1 MIGGL
6 FTLFVA
12 IWVFQ
17 TVGQLN
23 KTAAKKKN
31 AVLWAAGAA
40 LLFFLVQYFFVWINV
55 AFIGSAEDRSLSA
68 IGDRAGKSGDNT
80 FVRVLVNTYYEL
92 FPILMGF
99 IAVAV
104 ARTMLILR
112 EKITVQNLFSGIK
125 DMKDL
130 FSIKKDKS
138 HPQ

>member
-1 MIGGL
+1 MIGGI

-17 TVGQLN
+17 TIAQQN
-23 KTAAKKKN
+23 KTAVEKKN

-55 AFIGSAEDRSLSA
+55 AFIGAAEDRSLSA
-68 IGDRAGKSGDNT
+68 IGDRAGKSGDSP

-99 IAVAV
+99 MAVAV
-104 ARTMLILR
+104 ARTLLILR
-112 EKITVQNLFSGIK
+112 EKITVQTLFSGIK

-130 FSIKKDKS
+130 FIVKKDES
-138 HPQ
+138 NPQ